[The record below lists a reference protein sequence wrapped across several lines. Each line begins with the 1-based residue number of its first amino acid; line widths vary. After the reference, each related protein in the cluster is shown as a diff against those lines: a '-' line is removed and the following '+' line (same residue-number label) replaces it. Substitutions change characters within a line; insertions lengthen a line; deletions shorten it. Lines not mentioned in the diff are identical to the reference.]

1 MEEMVIMQRNENYKT
16 ELNVKV
22 NMMVSINIKMASKQK
37 LLICYVENDLVE
49 KLFYHHRK
57 LNGQ

>member
-22 NMMVSINIKMASKQK
+22 NMMVSINIKMPSRRK
-37 LLICYVENDLVE
+37 LLICYVANDLVE
-49 KLFYHHRK
+49 KYFSIT
-57 LNGQ
+57 GS